1 MTILDTETGQEIAHI
16 ISRIDVANIMYRHTD
31 GNHNFQCYWMLQ
43 EFTAII
49 TLKEKY
55 GIPHVCYKAAKEGIE
70 REYIANASL

>member
-16 ISRIDVANIMYRHTD
+16 YSQIHVANMMYRHTE
-31 GNHNFQCYWMLQ
+31 GNHSFQCYWLLQ

-55 GIPHVCYKAAKEGIE
+55 GIPHACYKAAKEGIE